1 MIFKV
6 NSSHISMV
14 DYDADNLTLT
24 VYFKDGS
31 VYNYYPIYESQ
42 MLDFNA
48 AASKGR
54 WFNQNIRGN
63 KSLGSKKIK

>member
-6 NSSHISMV
+6 NSSNLSMI
-14 DYDADNLTLT
+14 DYDVDNLTLT

-42 MLDFNA
+42 MLDFNNSE
-48 AASKGR
+48 SKGK

-63 KSLGSKKIK
+63 KTLGTKKIK